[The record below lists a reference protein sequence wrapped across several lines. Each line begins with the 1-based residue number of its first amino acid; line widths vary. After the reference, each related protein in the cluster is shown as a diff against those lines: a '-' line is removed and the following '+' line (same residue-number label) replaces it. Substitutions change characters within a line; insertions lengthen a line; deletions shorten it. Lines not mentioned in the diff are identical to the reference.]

1 MSAALAASM
10 RRPEP
15 FYREA
20 VVDSGSR
27 LTSRPAI

>member
-10 RRPEP
+10 RQPEP

-20 VVDSGSR
+20 GVAYQAANTR
-27 LTSRPAI
+27 KPH